1 MEVQSWNK
9 ELILANAQFK
19 RLFNNISF
27 YQDNNKITF
36 NCVLGNR
43 SRIFKNLENPTKDS
57 MYKLPLIIIQRTGV
71 TKNNDRLSNINNEVK
86 YSTHSS
92 RLDYNLYTPVPI
104 DITYEVSIISKYQ
117 EHIDRAIS
125 NFIPFFNKDLY
136 VRCQHPKIQG
146 LFFTNQVVMD
156 DNIQEER
163 PAEIDA
169 TTDDLIQATC
179 TFTFKTYMFCG
190 TKIAGITSNS
200 GTGSGTGSGSD
211 DNSNLSSDNTNQF
224 IPQINMMYMGFYPVP
239 SLSSHT
245 EYIDWVNTLPKDVI
259 KIGVDGNNI
268 TTSAEYY
275 PYVDLFSWKFDEF
288 GQIEY

>member
-1 MEVQSWNK
+1 
-9 ELILANAQFK
+9 
-19 RLFNNISF
+19 
-27 YQDNNKITF
+27 
-36 NCVLGNR
+36 
-43 SRIFKNLENPTKDS
+43 
-57 MYKLPLIIIQRTGV
+57 
-71 TKNNDRLSNINNEVK
+71 
-86 YSTHSS
+86 
-92 RLDYNLYTPVPI
+92 
-104 DITYEVSIISKYQ
+104 
-117 EHIDRAIS
+117 
-125 NFIPFFNKDLY
+125 
-136 VRCQHPKIQG
+136 
-146 LFFTNQVVMD
+146 MD

-288 GQIEY
+288 G